1 MKHIRDYIIVIPV
14 GVLFLSVLYVWCSL
28 WSGRGEN
35 LTVPIITI
43 VISFLL
49 SLVFALVERNDKEVE
64 QYKKTKNDNKRLENE
79 IALIRHQYNDI
90 VEENKKYKDILRE
103 LQNKHPFSVVPQ
115 MYADIHT
122 TIFDDIALWMRSKQ
136 RPAHK
141 SAEIVSELKKQ
152 YHSYIYLYKEM
163 EYKYN
168 FLINV
173 FPELKK
179 YVDDDEALTCLSDC
193 EDKDDFAGHQDRVLQ
208 WLSQD
213 EYNSLSENERNQL
226 ALDRYKQ
233 RKKSKWEIGME
244 YELYIGYLLRTKGYI
259 VKQFGIEKSFND
271 LGRDIIAEKTYD
283 DGSRV
288 CYIVQCKNWS
298 QETVLHEN
306 VVCQLFGTTLE
317 YKIRHNDELFANIT
331 NVVPLLVTTTQLSE
345 TAKEFARRL
354 GVKVKQQVRLG
365 EYPMIKCN
373 IDSHIYHLP
382 FDQQYY
388 TTRIVEAKGEKF
400 VWTVKEAVN
409 EGYRRAVRWTGV

>member
-1 MKHIRDYIIVIPV
+1 
-14 GVLFLSVLYVWCSL
+14 
-28 WSGRGEN
+28 
-35 LTVPIITI
+35 
-43 VISFLL
+43 
-49 SLVFALVERNDKEVE
+49 
-64 QYKKTKNDNKRLENE
+64 
-79 IALIRHQYNDI
+79 
-90 VEENKKYKDILRE
+90 
-103 LQNKHPFSVVPQ
+103 
-115 MYADIHT
+115 
-122 TIFDDIALWMRSKQ
+122 
-136 RPAHK
+136 
-141 SAEIVSELKKQ
+141 
-152 YHSYIYLYKEM
+152 M